1 MVSFKYNLPCI
12 LAAVSLVKAA
22 LTVRGVAPEKFNV
35 YQPSNDGTWTCLDG
49 SKVIPHAAINDDYCD
64 CSDGSDE
71 PGTSA
76 CPNSLFY
83 CANEGHI
90 PAYIKSYAVNDGVC
104 DEACCDGSDENGG
117 LISCPNRCQQV
128 GEIYRK
134 EQSSLKKSTEA
145 GLNAKRQL
153 VQDAQKQVAQWEEDQ
168 TKLEDEIILK
178 KSNLLRLQR
187 ELQDVESRTA
197 AAAGGGSASK
207 KGSAGR
213 VKCKSSVLEVA
224 TLKHDIVILKK
235 ELNVLKNILG
245 DMKRDHNHNFH
256 DMAVK
261 SAISGYDEFVT
272 RFASVEAIIDD
283 NLENIN
289 AHDDEVDD
297 VEGEDVDEDDETE
310 AEAEAEA
317 PPAEEKS
324 PQVEGKHSVVDVV
337 LEKLDSILPSALKN
351 GLLDKLQPKKVV
363 VVPNVNDDTASNEEA
378 GVLESIRSRA
388 CCRIF
393 RLCLVALEN
402 IRKLVREA
410 EDEVNTLNT
419 DLEKVKKDLSTDYGV
434 DREWLK
440 LKDVCIEK
448 DEGEYVYT
456 ASRIVVDGAKELTVS
471 ICRYTYSLC
480 FLGDAYQKS
489 NKDSTRT
496 HLGKF
501 AKFDGGDDDVYKV
514 HTHNHGTRC
523 WNGPERSVKA
533 TIECGLNNEILDVSE
548 PEKCEY
554 HFRMLSPVVCKSVA
568 DAEKE
573 EAMHKES
580 NNKKPVHEEL

>member
-22 LTVRGVAPEKFNV
+22 SAVRGVAPEKSDL
-35 YQPSNDGTWTCLDG
+35 YQASKDGTWTCLDG
-49 SKVIPHAAINDDYCD
+49 SKVIPYAAINDDYCD
-64 CSDGSDE
+64 CADGSDE
-71 PGTSA
+71 PG
-76 CPNSLFY
+76 NLFY

-104 DEACCDGSDENGG
+104 DDACCDGSDENGE
-117 LISCPNRCQQV
+117 LISCPNRCKQV

-153 VQDAQKQVAQWEEDQ
+153 IQDAQKQVALWEEDQ

-187 ELQDVESRTA
+187 ELQDLESRTA
-197 AAAGGGSASK
+197 GSTSNKNSSSSK
-207 KGSAGR
+207 
-213 VKCKSSVLEVA
+213 VQCKSSSLEVA

-235 ELNVLKNILG
+235 ELNVLKSILG

-272 RFASVEAIIDD
+272 RFASIEAIIDD
-283 NLENIN
+283 NLANIN
-289 AHDDEVDD
+289 AHDDQV
-297 VEGEDVDEDDETE
+297 EDVDADDDDEADVE
-310 AEAEAEA
+310 AEA
-317 PPAEEKS
+317 PAEEKS
-324 PQVEGKHSVVDVV
+324 PQIEGKHSVVDVV
-337 LEKLDSILPSALKN
+337 LEKLDSILPSALKT
-351 GLLDKLQPKKVV
+351 GLLDKLQPRKVV
-363 VVPNVNDDTASNEEA
+363 PDAHDDTTSNQQA
-378 GVLESIRSRA
+378 
-388 CCRIF
+388 
-393 RLCLVALEN
+393 ALEN
-402 IRKLVREA
+402 TRQLVREA
-410 EDEVNTLNT
+410 EDQVNTLEN

-448 DEGEYVYT
+448 DEGE
-456 ASRIVVDGAKELTVS
+456 
-471 ICRYTYSLC
+471 YTYSLC

-501 AKFDGGDDDVYKV
+501 AKFDGGDDLYKV
-514 HTHNHGTRC
+514 HIHSHGTRC

-533 TIECGLNNEILDVSE
+533 TIECGLNNEIIDVSE

-554 HFRMLSPVVCKSVA
+554 HFRMLSPAVCQSVA
-568 DAEKE
+568 DVEKKE
-573 EAMHKES
+573 TAHKDS
-580 NNKKPVHEEL
+580 SSSKKPVHEEL

>member
-1 MVSFKYNLPCI
+1 MQ
-12 LAAVSLVKAA
+12 LVEFD
-22 LTVRGVAPEKFNV
+22 L
-35 YQPSNDGTWTCLDG
+35 YQPSKDGTWTCLDG
-49 SKVIPHAAINDDYCD
+49 SKAIPHAAINDDYCD

-83 CANEGHI
+83 CVNEGHI

-104 DEACCDGSDENGG
+104 DDACCDGSDENGE
-117 LISCPNRCQQV
+117 LISCPNRCKQV

-153 VQDAQKQVAQWEEDQ
+153 VEDAQKQIALWEEEQ
-168 TKLEDEIILK
+168 TKLEDEIILT

-187 ELQDVESRTA
+187 ELQDLESRTA
-197 AAAGGGSASK
+197 GSTSK
-207 KGSAGR
+207 KGNSSSNK
-213 VKCKSSVLEVA
+213 VKCKSSSLEVA

-235 ELNVLKNILG
+235 ELNVLKSILG

-272 RFASVEAIIDD
+272 RFTSIEAIIDD

-289 AHDDEVDD
+289 SHDDEEEDIDVDD
-297 VEGEDVDEDDETE
+297 VDNDDETDTE
-310 AEAEAEA
+310 AEA
-317 PPAEEKS
+317 PNEEKS
-324 PQVEGKHSVVDVV
+324 PQIEGKHSVVDMV

-351 GLLDKLQPKKVV
+351 GLLDKLQPKNVV
-363 VVPNVNDDTASNEEA
+363 TNANDDTMSDEKA
-378 GVLESIRSRA
+378 
-388 CCRIF
+388 
-393 RLCLVALEN
+393 ALEN
-402 IRKLVREA
+402 TRKLVREA
-410 EDEVNTLNT
+410 EDQVNTLNNG
-419 DLEKVKKDLSTDYGV
+419 LERLKKDLSTDYGV
-434 DREWLK
+434 DKEWLK

-448 DEGEYVYT
+448 DEGE
-456 ASRIVVDGAKELTVS
+456 
-471 ICRYTYSLC
+471 YTYSLC

-501 AKFDGGDDDVYKV
+501 AKFDGSDDLYKV
-514 HTHNHGTRC
+514 HIHSHGTRC

-554 HFRMLSPVVCKSVA
+554 HFRMLSPAVCKSVA

-573 EAMHKES
+573 ETIQKDS
-580 NNKKPVHEEL
+580 NGKKPVHEEL

>member
-1 MVSFKYNLPCI
+1 MVSIKYNLPCI

-22 LTVRGVAPEKFNV
+22 ATIRGVAPEKFDL
-35 YQPSNDGTWTCLDG
+35 YQPSKDGTWSCLDN
-49 SKVIPHAAINDDYCD
+49 SKVIPYSAINDDYCD
-64 CSDGSDE
+64 CADGSDE

-76 CPNSLFY
+76 CPNSFFY

-104 DEACCDGSDENGG
+104 DDACCDGSDENGD
-117 LISCPNRCQQV
+117 LISCPNRCKQV

-153 VQDAQKQVAQWEEDQ
+153 IEDAQKQVAMWEEDQ

-187 ELQDVESRTA
+187 ELQDLESRTV
-197 AAAGGGSASK
+197 GSAK
-207 KGSAGR
+207 KSGKKI
-213 VKCKSSVLEVA
+213 KCQSSSLEVA

-235 ELNVLKNILG
+235 ELNVLKSILG

-272 RFASVEAIIDD
+272 RFASIEAIIDD

-289 AHDDEVDD
+289 AQDDVDD
-297 VEGEDVDEDDETE
+297 VDQDDDEDEEEGE
-310 AEAEAEA
+310 AEAAA
-317 PPAEEKS
+317 PAEEKS
-324 PQVEGKHSVVDVV
+324 PQVE
-337 LEKLDSILPSALKN
+337 
-351 GLLDKLQPKKVV
+351 
-363 VVPNVNDDTASNEEA
+363 
-378 GVLESIRSRA
+378 
-388 CCRIF
+388 
-393 RLCLVALEN
+393 ALEN
-402 IRKLVREA
+402 TRKLVREA
-410 EDEVNTLNT
+410 EDEVNMLNN

-448 DEGEYVYT
+448 DEGE
-456 ASRIVVDGAKELTVS
+456 
-471 ICRYTYSLC
+471 YTYSLC

-501 AKFDGGDDDVYKV
+501 AKFDGGDDLYKV
-514 HTHNHGTRC
+514 HIHNHGTRC

-554 HFRMLSPVVCKSVA
+554 HFRMLSPAVCKSVA
-568 DAEKE
+568 DVDKKE
-573 EAMHKES
+573 ATHKDS
-580 NNKKPVHEEL
+580 DNKKPVHEEL

>member
-22 LTVRGVAPEKFNV
+22 SAVKGVAPEKFDL
-35 YQPSNDGTWTCLDG
+35 YQPSQDGTWTCLDG

-64 CSDGSDE
+64 CADGSDE

-104 DEACCDGSDENGG
+104 DEACCDGSDENGD
-117 LISCPNRCQQV
+117 LISCPNRCKQV
-128 GEIYRK
+128 GEIFRK

-153 VQDAQKQVAQWEEDQ
+153 IEDAQKQVAQWEEDQ

-187 ELQDVESRTA
+187 ELQDLESRTA
-197 AAAGGGSASK
+197 GSTSNK
-207 KGSAGR
+207 SNNK
-213 VKCKSSVLEVA
+213 VQCKSSSLEVA

-235 ELNVLKNILG
+235 ELNVLKSILG

-272 RFASVEAIIDD
+272 RFASIEATIDD

-289 AHDDEVDD
+289 AHDDEV
-297 VEGEDVDEDDETE
+297 EDVDVHDDDDDNDDDE
-310 AEAEAEA
+310 AEAASV
-317 PPAEEKS
+317 EEKS
-324 PQVEGKHSVVDVV
+324 PQIEGKHSVVDMV
-337 LEKLDSILPSALKN
+337 LEKLDSILPSALKT

-363 VVPNVNDDTASNEEA
+363 RNVSDDTASNDEA
-378 GVLESIRSRA
+378 
-388 CCRIF
+388 
-393 RLCLVALEN
+393 ALEN
-402 IRKLVREA
+402 TRKLVREA
-410 EDEVNTLNT
+410 EEEVHTLEI

-448 DEGEYVYT
+448 DEGE
-456 ASRIVVDGAKELTVS
+456 
-471 ICRYTYSLC
+471 YTYSLC

-501 AKFDGGDDDVYKV
+501 AKFDGGDDLYKV
-514 HTHNHGTRC
+514 HIHNQGTRC

-554 HFRMLSPVVCKSVA
+554 HFRMLSPVVCRSVA
-568 DAEKE
+568 DAEK
-573 EAMHKES
+573 KETILGHS

>member
-1 MVSFKYNLPCI
+1 MVSIKYNLPCI

-22 LTVRGVAPEKFNV
+22 ATIRGVAPEKFDL
-35 YQPSNDGTWTCLDG
+35 YQPSKDGTWSCLDN
-49 SKVIPHAAINDDYCD
+49 SKVIPYSAINDDYCD
-64 CSDGSDE
+64 CADGSDE

-76 CPNSLFY
+76 CPNSFFY

-104 DEACCDGSDENGG
+104 DDACCDGSDENGD
-117 LISCPNRCQQV
+117 LISCPNRCKQV

-153 VQDAQKQVAQWEEDQ
+153 IEDAQKQVAMWEEDQ

-187 ELQDVESRTA
+187 ELQDLESRTV
-197 AAAGGGSASK
+197 GSAKKSSK
-207 KGSAGR
+207 KI
-213 VKCKSSVLEVA
+213 KCQSSSLEVA

-235 ELNVLKNILG
+235 ELNVLKSILG

-272 RFASVEAIIDD
+272 RFASIEAIIDD

-289 AHDDEVDD
+289 AQDDVDDADQDDDEDEE
-297 VEGEDVDEDDETE
+297 EGE
-310 AEAEAEA
+310 AEAAA
-317 PPAEEKS
+317 PAEEKS
-324 PQVEGKHSVVDVV
+324 PQVE
-337 LEKLDSILPSALKN
+337 
-351 GLLDKLQPKKVV
+351 
-363 VVPNVNDDTASNEEA
+363 
-378 GVLESIRSRA
+378 
-388 CCRIF
+388 
-393 RLCLVALEN
+393 ALEN
-402 IRKLVREA
+402 TRKLVREA
-410 EDEVNTLNT
+410 EDEVNMLNN

-448 DEGEYVYT
+448 DEGE
-456 ASRIVVDGAKELTVS
+456 
-471 ICRYTYSLC
+471 YTYSLC

-501 AKFDGGDDDVYKV
+501 AKFDGGDDLYKV
-514 HTHNHGTRC
+514 HIHNHGTRC

-554 HFRMLSPVVCKSVA
+554 HFRMLSPAVCKSVA
-568 DAEKE
+568 DVDKKE
-573 EAMHKES
+573 ATHKDS
-580 NNKKPVHEEL
+580 DNKKPVHEEL